1 VVFPYESE
9 KTNSRLG
16 IIMDGLLNYF
26 RDNYYTDLACLFIA
40 FIGIIVSLRITN
52 ASKIKMFRYYFL
64 AFLFLRVFSYFAH
77 YSYYTQNKLSP
88 IFSRASIYL
97 DYFFTVFEFS
107 IFAGYIYNFSYKKIV
122 LYTSTAFYL
131 STTILFIFYTMTK
144 HHLVVLSLTNLFTI
158 QAVSLLIICISY
170 YIKIF
175 KDAPDLILLN
185 EPSFWIITGLTFF
198 MLSTLPFSLISP
210 YLIRNTVLYRNLF
223 SIFFIF
229 YCILFLMI
237 IRAFLCRQVLAK

>member
-1 VVFPYESE
+1 
-9 KTNSRLG
+9 
-16 IIMDGLLNYF
+16 M
-26 RDNYYTDLACLFIA
+26 
-40 FIGIIVSLRITN
+40 
-52 ASKIKMFRYYFL
+52 
-64 AFLFLRVFSYFAH
+64 
-77 YSYYTQNKLSP
+77 
-88 IFSRASIYL
+88 
-97 DYFFTVFEFS
+97 
-107 IFAGYIYNFSYKKIV
+107 